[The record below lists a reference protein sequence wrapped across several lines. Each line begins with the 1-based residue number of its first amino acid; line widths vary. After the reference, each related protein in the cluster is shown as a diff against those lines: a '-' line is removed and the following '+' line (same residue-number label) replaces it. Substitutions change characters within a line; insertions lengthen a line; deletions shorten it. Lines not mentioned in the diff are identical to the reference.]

1 MHERACRDIRIAL
14 SRDEKAGSGEGSGSV
29 ARHGQSAECSFFLDD
44 EDPLGGWEGKSINV
58 FDIRN

>member
-1 MHERACRDIRIAL
+1 
-14 SRDEKAGSGEGSGSV
+14 V